1 LESLRHWHLYSKTF
15 DKYGDQIAQCVK
27 AAHRNGLEVHVWK
40 VNWNLSHAPEDFIQK
55 MRKAGRT
62 QVSPTG
68 EPIDWLCPSHPDNF
82 RLELDSL
89 LEIVR
94 KYEVDG
100 LHLDYIRY
108 PSSEGCYCD
117 GCRERFSRDTG
128 KAVKNWPSDVITGT
142 RREEYLNWRCEQIT
156 RLVRAV
162 HEQARK
168 LRKGL
173 KLSAAVFSNYPACR
187 EQVGQD

>member
-1 LESLRHWHLYSKTF
+1 
-15 DKYGDQIAQCVK
+15 
-27 AAHRNGLEVHVWK
+27 
-40 VNWNLSHAPEDFIQK
+40 